1 MLEYVQGKSLQDL
14 LRSRGEKRFDENES
28 RFIIKQL
35 LLAIEYLHSRGIV
48 HWDIKLE
55 NMILDEEFNLK
66 IIDFG
71 FSTK

>member
-14 LRSRGEKRFDENES
+14 LRSRGEKWFDENES